1 MAYFQWGN
9 DMAIDNGLID
19 QDHQQL
25 VEQVNTLHTAT
36 SEGRGHEVVGSLLE
50 DIIRDTLSHIR
61 HEEQQ
66 MEALGY
72 PHLDE
77 HKKGHERFVAD
88 LQQLRQR
95 YQAGAITV
103 AAQLSW
109 LLRDW
114 LSIHIR
120 RLDKELARFIRQKQ
134 RQGHPQALALAH
146 HHH

>member
-77 HKKGHERFVAD
+77 HKKGHERFMAD
-88 LQQLRQR
+88 LEHLRQR

-120 RLDKELARFIRQKQ
+120 RLDKELARFILQKQ

-146 HHH
+146 HH